1 MSEETLNLVEIYRR
15 KSDAI
20 SKNSG
25 HSYQGLRDEELV
37 IRAQND
43 DPWAIEQLIRRYQR
57 KVYAI
62 AYQMSF
68 ADVEAAKDCVQE
80 AFLQAFRSIKKFK
93 AKSSFYTWLYRIV
106 VNTCIDARR
115 RRKRRSRVFSSWR
128 FAKREEKQFNSFLED
143 CPDHNENINPLSA
156 LSHRQLEM
164 DVKNALKLLS
174 EKQRTV
180 FQLKVFQEMSIPE
193 IAEIMDLAEGTVKTH
208 LFRATQMVRNR
219 LQQWIENDRG
229 GLK

>member
-219 LQQWIENDRG
+219 LRQWIENDRG

>member
-1 MSEETLNLVEIYRR
+1 MSEETLNLAEIYRR
-15 KSDAI
+15 ESGAF

-62 AYQMSF
+62 AYQMCF
-68 ADVEAAKDCVQE
+68 ADNEEAKDRVQE

-115 RRKRRSRVFSSWR
+115 RRKRRSRIFSPWR
-128 FAKREEKQFNSFLED
+128 FAKREEKQSNSFLED
-143 CPDHNENINPLSA
+143 YPDHNENMNPLSA
-156 LSHRQLEM
+156 LSHRQLER

-174 EKQRTV
+174 EKQRAV
-180 FQLKVFQEMSIPE
+180 FQLKVLQEMSIPE

-219 LQQWIENDRG
+219 LRQWIEN
-229 GLK
+229 

>member
-1 MSEETLNLVEIYRR
+1 VSEETLNLAEIYRR
-15 KSDAI
+15 ESGAF

-43 DPWAIEQLIRRYQR
+43 DPSAIEQLIRRYQR

-62 AYQMSF
+62 AYQMCF
-68 ADVEAAKDCVQE
+68 ADDEEAKDRVQE

-115 RRKRRSRVFSSWR
+115 CSKRRSRVFSSWR
-128 FAKREEKQFNSFLED
+128 FAKKEEKGSNAFLED
-143 CPDHNENINPLSA
+143 YPDHNENMNPLSA
-156 LSHRQLEM
+156 LSHRQLER

-174 EKQRTV
+174 EKQRIV
-180 FQLKVFQEMSIPE
+180 FQLKVLQEMSIPE
-193 IAEIMDLAEGTVKTH
+193 IAEIMNLAEGTVKTH
-208 LFRATQMVRNR
+208 LFRATQRVRNH
-219 LQQWIENDRG
+219 LQQWIEN
-229 GLK
+229 